1 MQNKDHI
8 WRLPTEIDYAALLPN
23 SRKPKT
29 ESQVAISI
37 PLFSSSFQFIKE
49 AKSREYFQQ
58 VHVKG
63 AVWAALAMLNNT
75 DLGENGVQTY
85 FHVEE
90 TVLKSAKVIFDAMHV
105 PEEYIRV
112 INTADIHAKVKNIK
126 NLRYGKKFACLF
138 DDLPIDNWLVM
149 DSDAFACT
157 RDEKIKLYAIFDSP
171 WTESNPISFNYY
183 LNQFDYEHWIDRI
196 YNAIGKVPK
205 KSELWEQEVAAF
217 KDVGLEINNNSD
229 KGKEQVIRPTNKT
242 VLFALNKN
250 SELADFL
257 RQNLNK
263 CCEDEFLI
271 AMWSLQNP
279 ILSLSSM
286 LYLPMFYSGG
296 EYINGDAQQYFHHVI
311 FEAMD
316 SNPFFT
322 RFYKD
327 MTRHIPLQPST
338 ALTTWENLYSK
349 EDNNK
354 WTATTTSQ
362 KI

>member
-1 MQNKDHI
+1 MRNKDHI
-8 WRLPTEIDYAALLPN
+8 WRLLTDIDYKALLPERGA
-23 SRKPKT
+23 SDKL
-29 ESQVAISI
+29 AISI
-37 PLFSSSFQFIKE
+37 PLFSSNFQFIKE

-63 AVWAALAMLNNT
+63 AVWASLAMLNNT
-75 DLGENGVQTY
+75 DLGEHGVQTY

-90 TVLKSAKVIFDAMHV
+90 TVYKSAKVIFDAMRV
-105 PEEYIRV
+105 PAEYIRV
-112 INTADIHAKVKNIK
+112 VKTDDIHAQLKNIK

-157 RDEKIKLYAIFDSP
+157 LDEKIKLYAIFDSP
-171 WTESNPISFNYY
+171 WTESNPIAFNYY
-183 LNQFDYEHWIDRI
+183 LNPFDYKHWIERI
-196 YNAIGKVPK
+196 YNAIGNQVPK
-205 KSELWEQEVAAF
+205 KLELWEQEVAAF
-217 KDVGLEINNNSD
+217 EDVGLEINNNSD
-229 KGKEQVIRPTNKT
+229 IGKEQVIRPTNKT

-271 AMWSLQNP
+271 AMWSINRP
-279 ILSLSSM
+279 ILSLSHAIG
-286 LYLPMFYSGG
+286 LPMFYSMGA
-296 EYINGDAQQYFHHVI
+296 YLNNNPPQYMHHVI
-311 FEAMD
+311 YEAHNA
-316 SNPFFT
+316 NPFFN

-338 ALTTWENLYSK
+338 ALTTWKNLYLK

-354 WTATTTSQ
+354 
-362 KI
+362 

>member
-23 SRKPKT
+23 SQKPKA

-37 PLFSSSFQFIKE
+37 PLFSSNFQFIKE

-63 AVWAALAMLNNT
+63 AVWASLAMLNNT
-75 DLGENGVQTY
+75 DLGEHGVQTY

-90 TVLKSAKVIFDAMHV
+90 TVLKSAKVIFDAMRV

-112 INTADIHAKVKNIK
+112 IKTADIHAQLKNIK

-157 RDEKIKLYAIFDSP
+157 QAEKIALFNILTSP
-171 WTESNPISFNYY
+171 WAVSHPIA
-183 LNQFDYEHWIDRI
+183 FDYRLSPFDYRHWIDRI
-196 YNAIGKVPK
+196 YNAVGSKTPAPGKSAVQ
-205 KSELWEQEVAAF
+205 EQAAF
-217 KDVGLEINNNSD
+217 KSVGLNIDNKSD
-229 KGKEQVIRPTNKT
+229 ENRETVIRPVNKT
-242 VLFALNKN
+242 VLFYLNKT
-250 SELADFL
+250 SELAAFL
-257 RQNLNK
+257 KDNLNK

-279 ILSLSSM
+279 ILSLSNM
-286 LYLPMFYSGG
+286 LYLPMFYSAG
-296 EYINGDAQQYFHHVI
+296 EYINGNAQQYFHHVI

-327 MTRHIPLQPST
+327 MTRHIPLPETKQLT
-338 ALTTWENLYSK
+338 AW
-349 EDNNK
+349 
-354 WTATTTSQ
+354 Q
-362 KI
+362 KLFEF

>member
-1 MQNKDHI
+1 MRNKDHI
-8 WRLPTEIDYAALLPN
+8 WRLATEIDYKTLLPKRGK
-23 SRKPKT
+23 SDKF
-29 ESQVAISI
+29 AISI
-37 PLFSSSFQFIKE
+37 PLFSSSFQFLKE
-49 AKSREYFQQ
+49 AKSRAYFQQ

-63 AVWAALAMLNNT
+63 AVWASLAMLNNT
-75 DLGENGVQTY
+75 DLGEHGVQTY

-90 TVLKSAKVIFDAMHV
+90 TVYKSAKVIFDAMCV

-112 INTADIHAKVKNIK
+112 VKTVDIHAQLKNIK

-157 RDEKIKLYAIFDSP
+157 RGEKIGLYDIFDSP
-171 WTESNPISFNYY
+171 WTESNPIAFNYY
-183 LNQFDYEHWIDRI
+183 LNPFDYKHWIERI
-196 YNAIGKVPK
+196 YNAIGNQMPK

-217 KDVGLEINNNSD
+217 EDVGLEIDNNSD

-286 LYLPMFYSGG
+286 LFLPMFYSTT
-296 EYINGDAQQYFHHVI
+296 EYVNNRADQYMHHVI
-311 FEAMD
+311 FEAMNA
-316 SNPFFT
+316 NPFFT

-327 MTRHIPLQPST
+327 MTRHIPLPQTKQLT
-338 ALTTWENLYSK
+338 AWKNLY
-349 EDNNK
+349 
-354 WTATTTSQ
+354 
-362 KI
+362 

>member
-1 MQNKDHI
+1 MRNKDHI
-8 WRLPTEIDYAALLPN
+8 WRLPTEIDYKTLLPKRGK
-23 SRKPKT
+23 SDKF
-29 ESQVAISI
+29 AISI
-37 PLFSSSFQFIKE
+37 PLFSSSFQFLKE
-49 AKSREYFQQ
+49 AKSRAYFQQ

-63 AVWAALAMLNNT
+63 AVWASLAMLNNT
-75 DLGENGVQTY
+75 DLGEHGVQTY

-90 TVLKSAKVIFDAMHV
+90 TVYKSAKVIFDAMRV

-112 INTADIHAKVKNIK
+112 INPADIHAQLKNIK

-157 RDEKIKLYAIFDSP
+157 RSEKIGLYDIFDSP
-171 WTESNPISFNYY
+171 WTESNPIAFNYY
-183 LNQFDYEHWIDRI
+183 LNQFDYKHWIERI
-196 YNAIGKVPK
+196 YNAIGNQMPK

-217 KDVGLEINNNSD
+217 EDVGLEINNNSD
-229 KGKEQVIRPTNKT
+229 IGKVQVIRPTNKT

-279 ILSLSSM
+279 ILSLSNM
-286 LYLPMFYSGG
+286 LFLPMFYSTT
-296 EYINGDAQQYFHHVI
+296 EYVNNRADQYMHHVI

-316 SNPFFT
+316 ANPFFT

-327 MTRHIPLQPST
+327 MTRHIPLPQT
-338 ALTTWENLYSK
+338 KQLMAWKNLY
-349 EDNNK
+349 
-354 WTATTTSQ
+354 
-362 KI
+362 